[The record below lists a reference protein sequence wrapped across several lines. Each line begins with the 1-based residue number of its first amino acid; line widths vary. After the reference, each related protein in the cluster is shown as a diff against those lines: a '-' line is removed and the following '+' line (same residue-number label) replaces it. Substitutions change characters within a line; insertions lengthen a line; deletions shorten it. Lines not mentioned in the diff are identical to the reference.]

1 VVRSPGDTIVAL
13 STPAGLGAIAVIRLS
28 GAEAFRIGDAV
39 FKGKRLSLADSHTIH
54 FGQFFTTNEIID
66 EVVASVFRGPTSYTG
81 ENVLEISC
89 HGSSFI
95 IGRIL
100 QVLVASGARPAEPGE
115 FTLRAFLNGKLDLS
129 QAEAVADL
137 VATETAAS
145 HKIALQQ
152 LRGGFSHELQLM
164 RDQLVRFAS
173 LLELELDFSEED
185 VEFANRQE
193 LQLILHELKAT
204 LEKLID
210 SFFLGNVLKK
220 GIPVAIVG
228 KPNAGK
234 STLLNRLLN
243 DERAIVSEIPGTTRD
258 TLEEHINIESVPF
271 LLIDTAGLRDS
282 QDAIE
287 RIGVERA
294 RQKMKQASIIIYL
307 FDPNEVHLEELA
319 KIVAVLKV
327 DNPGTS
333 ILVTGNKADQ
343 HEIEVLDAK
352 YSSVSDV
359 VWISARDNQNIDLL
373 KAELLKFVNL
383 EKLNS
388 GELLLTN
395 PRHLDALNKAL
406 ESVTS
411 TLSLMEGQEKSELLA
426 FEIKNALYHL
436 GLITGE
442 VTNEDLLDSIFSK
455 FCIGK

>member
-1 VVRSPGDTIVAL
+1 VIRSSGDTIVAL

-28 GAEAFRIGDAV
+28 GAEAFRIGDDV
-39 FKGKRLSLADSHTIH
+39 FKSKRLSLVDSHTIH
-54 FGQFFTTNEIID
+54 FGQFFTANEVLD
-66 EVVASVFRGPTSYTG
+66 EVVASVFRGPSSYTG

-100 QVLVASGARPAEPGE
+100 QVLVALGARPAEPGE

-193 LQLILHELKAT
+193 LQLILQELRAK

-210 SFFLGNVLKK
+210 SFILGNVLKK

-243 DERAIVSEIPGTTRD
+243 EERAIVSEIPGTTRD
-258 TLEEHINIESVPF
+258 TLEEHINIEGVPF
-271 LLIDTAGLRDS
+271 RLIDTAGLREA
-282 QDAIE
+282 QDEIE

-294 RQKMKQASIIIYL
+294 RQKMRQASIIIYV
-307 FDPNEVHLEELA
+307 FDPDEVHLVELTE
-319 KIVAVLKV
+319 IVAGLTSE
-327 DNPGTS
+327 NPGIS
-333 ILVTGNKADQ
+333 LLIAGNKADQ
-343 HEIEVLDAK
+343 HEVEVLDAK
-352 YSSVSDV
+352 YSDV
-359 VWISARDNQNIDLL
+359 GDIVWISARENQNIDLL
-373 KAELLKFVNL
+373 KTELLKYVNI

-388 GELLLTN
+388 GELLLSN
-395 PRHLDALNKAL
+395 SRHLEALTKAL
-406 ESVTS
+406 ESIKS
-411 TLSLMEGQEKSELLA
+411 TLTLMEGEEKSELLA

>member
-1 VVRSPGDTIVAL
+1 VLISPDDTIVAL

-28 GAEAFRIGDAV
+28 GAEAFRIGNDV

-54 FGQFFTTNEIID
+54 FGQFFSANEIID
-66 EVVASVFRGPTSYTG
+66 EVVASIFRGPNSYTG

-95 IGRIL
+95 IERIL
-100 QVLVASGARPAEPGE
+100 QVLVASGARPAKPGE

-137 VATETAAS
+137 VATETATA

-152 LRGGFSHELQLM
+152 LRGVFSHELQLM

-193 LQLILHELKAT
+193 LQLILHELKAK

-352 YSSVSDV
+352 YSSIGRV
-359 VWISARDNQNIDLL
+359 VWISARDDQNIDLL
-373 KAELLKFVNL
+373 KAELVRFVNL
-383 EKLNS
+383 EKWNS

-395 PRHLDALNKAL
+395 SRHVEALTKAL
-406 ESVTS
+406 ESVNS
-411 TLSLMEGQEKSELLA
+411 TLSLMDGQEKSELLA
-426 FEIKNALYHL
+426 FEIKNALYNL